1 MKIMTVVGTR
11 PEIIRLSEIIRR
23 LDADYEHILVHT
35 GQNFD
40 KELNENIF
48 HDLALRDPD
57 FYLNCAQSSAV
68 STIGQILIKIEEL
81 IAKEKPDVFFVLGD
95 TNSGLSTIAAKR
107 LKVPVVHYE
116 AGNRCF
122 DEIVPEEI
130 NRKIIDHIADL
141 NLTYSSISREYL
153 LREGIHPKKI
163 IKVGSPMNEVIN
175 AQEEKITESKILIK
189 LDLTEKNYIL
199 VSSHREE
206 NIDNSDTFIQ
216 VIESLNAVSETF
228 NKKIIVSTHPR
239 TMKQVEKYL
248 TEFNPLIKFI
258 KPLNYTDFLKL
269 QMNAFVVI
277 SDSGTITEESNIM
290 GFSAVNFRNTHER
303 PEGDEEGSLIL
314 SGINAKLL
322 VEAISTT
329 INHKSIEYR
338 PNLVRDYED
347 RNISFKVSR
356 IISSFVNTRT

>member
-23 LDADYEHILVHT
+23 LDVDYEHILVHT

-48 HDLALRDPD
+48 QDLGLRAPN
-57 FYLNCAQSSAV
+57 FFLNCAQSSAV
-68 STIGQILIKIEEL
+68 STIGQILIKIEDL
-81 IAKEKPDVFFVLGD
+81 ITSEKPDAFFVLGD

-107 LKVPVVHYE
+107 LKVPVIHYE

-163 IKVGSPMNEVIN
+163 VKVGSPMNEVIS
-175 AQEEKITESKILIK
+175 AHKDKIIGSEILAK

-206 NIDNSDTFIQ
+206 NIDSNETFIK
-216 VIESLNAVSETF
+216 VIESLNAVAETF
-228 NKKIIVSTHPR
+228 NKRIIVSTHPR
-239 TMKQVEKYL
+239 TMKRVEKYL
-248 TEFNPLIKFI
+248 TEFNSLIEFV
-258 KPLNYTDFLKL
+258 KPLKYTDFLKL
-269 QMNAFVVI
+269 QMNAFMVI

-303 PEGDEEGSLIL
+303 PEGDEAGSIIL
-314 SGINAKLL
+314 TGLNAKRLI
-322 VEAISTT
+322 EAISTT
-329 INHKSIEYR
+329 ISHESNSYQ
-338 PNLVRDYED
+338 PNLVRDYVD
-347 RNISFKVSR
+347 KNISFKVSR
-356 IISSFVNTRT
+356 IISSFVNAKE